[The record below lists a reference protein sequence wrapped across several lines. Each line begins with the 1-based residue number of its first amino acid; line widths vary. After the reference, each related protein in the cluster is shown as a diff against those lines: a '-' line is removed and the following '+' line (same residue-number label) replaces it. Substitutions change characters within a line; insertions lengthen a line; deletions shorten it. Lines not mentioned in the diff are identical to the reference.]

1 MTDPTSEKP
10 THARLEMSL
19 STPAAKKLA
28 SLQRAHGLTRGEVVE
43 ALLDKA
49 ALPALSTETFHGVL
63 TLWAEVERLGLGLAA
78 RDDATTLGIISAL
91 HGIEAQLALIITTK
105 NPAARS

>member
-1 MTDPTSEKP
+1 MTDAAQGKP
-10 THARLEMSL
+10 TLARLEMSV
-19 STPAAKKLA
+19 SATAAKKLA
-28 SLQRAHGLTRGEVVE
+28 SLQRAHGWTRGEVVE

-78 RDDATTLGIISAL
+78 WDDATALAMISVL
-91 HGIEAQLALIITTK
+91 HRIETQLAMIITA
-105 NPAARS
+105 NDRGAPQ

>member
-1 MTDPTSEKP
+1 MKDATSEKP
-10 THARLEMSL
+10 TYARLEMSV
-19 STPAAKKLA
+19 SATAAKKLA
-28 SLQRAHGLTRGEVVE
+28 SLQRAHGWTRGEVVE
-43 ALLDKA
+43 ALIDKA

-91 HGIEAQLALIITTK
+91 HGIEAQLALIITTN

>member
-1 MTDPTSEKP
+1 MTDAAQGKP
-10 THARLEMSL
+10 TLARLEMSV
-19 STPAAKKLA
+19 SATAAKKLA
-28 SLQRAHGLTRGEVVE
+28 SLQRAHGWTRGEIVE

-105 NPAARS
+105 IPAARA